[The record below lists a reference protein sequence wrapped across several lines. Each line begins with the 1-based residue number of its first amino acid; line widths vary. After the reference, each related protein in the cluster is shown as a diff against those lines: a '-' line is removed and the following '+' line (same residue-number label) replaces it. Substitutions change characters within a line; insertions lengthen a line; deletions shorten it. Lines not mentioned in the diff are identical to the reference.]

1 MANKQYRR
9 PPLELLI
16 ERPDHIW
23 HEEGERGD
31 RVNSAYLKANPPE
44 QSLYLL
50 QVQNLHARFDWSD
63 REGFYRERY
72 RAMFSYRGENFEFNI
87 TDPRFIARHQAMLL
101 PPDQPAT
108 TFTVNE
114 NRDTT
119 ICVSLAREFNGYHYK
134 VVATIF
140 A

>member
-1 MANKQYRR
+1 
-9 PPLELLI
+9 
-16 ERPDHIW
+16 
-23 HEEGERGD
+23 
-31 RVNSAYLKANPPE
+31 
-44 QSLYLL
+44 
-50 QVQNLHARFDWSD
+50 VQNLHARFDWSD

-72 RAMFSYRGENFEFNI
+72 RAMFSYHGENYEFNI

-101 PPDQPAT
+101 PPDQPPVG
-108 TFTVNE
+108 FTVNE
-114 NRDTT
+114 GRDTI